1 MTKTKN
7 NIVVYPGFFDPMTL
21 GHLNII
27 ERAAKIYE
35 QVIVAIAADSPKK
48 SLITLQDR
56 IELAKNACTS
66 FDNVDV
72 EAFSGLLMRY
82 VKSKDS
88 HVILRGIRTVSD
100 FEYEFQMSLAN
111 KKLES
116 SIETVF
122 MMTDAKYSFL
132 SSTLIKE
139 IARLN
144 GNISEMVPQEV
155 ERKMKEIF
163 AYELTC

>member
-1 MTKTKN
+1 MTKTKPN
-7 NIVVYPGFFDPMTL
+7 SVVYPGFFDPITL

-27 ERAAKIYE
+27 ERASQIYE

-48 SLITLQDR
+48 SLITIEDRMRLVQD
-56 IELAKNACTS
+56 ACS
-66 FDNVDV
+66 KFDNVAV
-72 EAFSGLLMRY
+72 EMFNGLLMRY
-82 VKSKDS
+82 VKSKPS

-144 GNISEMVPQEV
+144 GNISEMVPEQV
-155 ERKMKEIF
+155 EKKMKEIF
-163 AYELTC
+163 GYELTC